1 MVLLMKPS
9 NPFLLMDYDIISVLK
24 DNNIKDNISVNV
36 YGEVNSPGHVTFE
49 YVSENVNSIINKV
62 GGLNIKCIS

>member
-1 MVLLMKPS
+1 MT
-9 NPFLLMDYDIISVLK
+9 
-24 DNNIKDNISVNV
+24 NNISINI

-62 GGLNIKCIS
+62 GGLTPNASLEASYILRDSLPINFNFI